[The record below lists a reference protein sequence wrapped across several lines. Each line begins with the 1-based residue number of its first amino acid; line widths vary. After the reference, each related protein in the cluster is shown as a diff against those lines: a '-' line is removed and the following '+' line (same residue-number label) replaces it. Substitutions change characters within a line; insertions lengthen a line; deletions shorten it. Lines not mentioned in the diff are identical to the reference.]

1 MERRRFTDRVAIVT
15 GGGSGLG
22 RALCY
27 AFAEESASVVCSD
40 INIDTAKETVS
51 GILNSGGKAA
61 AVKADVTI
69 ANDVENIAKAAIE
82 EYGKI
87 DILVN
92 NAGIN
97 VRQGLL
103 DTEEETWDKMT
114 AVDLKGPFLVAKVVL
129 PYMIERNYGK
139 IVNVASV
146 AGVVGCVSSAYT
158 ASKAGL
164 IGMTR
169 VWALE
174 FAPYRICVNSVAPGF
189 FATPIN
195 EALRKSPLG
204 EKLAKQ
210 VPLGFGKVEQIV
222 PVVLFLSSSESDYIT
237 GHCLVVDGGLSGTR
251 DFGPEYWGFDKG
263 KK

>member
-1 MERRRFTDRVAIVT
+1 MERRRFVDKVAIVT
-15 GGGSGLG
+15 GAGSGLG
-22 RALCY
+22 RALCH
-27 AFAEESASVVCSD
+27 AFAEEGASVVCPD
-40 INIDTAKETVS
+40 INLDGAKETVS
-51 GILNSGGKAA
+51 KIPNTAGKAIA
-61 AVKADVTI
+61 IKADVTSD
-69 ANDVENIAKAAIE
+69 ADVIGMAKAAIE

-92 NAGIN
+92 NAGIS

-103 DTEEETWDKMT
+103 DTTEETWDKIT
-114 AVDLKGPFLVAKVVL
+114 DIDLKGPFLVAKAVL
-129 PYMIERNYGK
+129 PYMMQRKYGK
-139 IVNVASV
+139 IVNIASV

-222 PVVLFLSSSESDYIT
+222 PVVLFLSSSESDYVT
-237 GHCLVVDGGLSGTR
+237 GQCFVVDGGLSGTR

>member
-1 MERRRFTDRVAIVT
+1 MERKRFTDKVAIVT

-22 RALCY
+22 QALCY
-27 AFAEESASVVCSD
+27 SFAEESASVVCSD
-40 INIDTAKETVS
+40 INVDTAKETESEV
-51 GILNSGGKAA
+51 LNSGGKAV
-61 AVKADVTI
+61 AVKADVTS
-69 ANDVENIAKAAIE
+69 AQDVENLTKAAIE
-82 EYGKI
+82 EFGKI

-92 NAGIN
+92 NAGIS

-103 DTEEETWDKMT
+103 DTKEETWDKMT
-114 AVDLKGPFLVAKVVL
+114 AIDLKGPFLVAKAVI
-129 PYMIERNYGK
+129 PYMMERNYGK
-139 IVNVASV
+139 IVNIASV

-174 FAPYRICVNSVAPGF
+174 FAPYNICVNSVAPGF

-204 EKLAKQ
+204 EKLGKQ

-222 PVVLFLSSSESDYIT
+222 PVVLFLSSNESDYVT

>member
-1 MERRRFTDRVAIVT
+1 M
-15 GGGSGLG
+15 
-22 RALCY
+22 
-27 AFAEESASVVCSD
+27 
-40 INIDTAKETVS
+40 
-51 GILNSGGKAA
+51 
-61 AVKADVTI
+61 
-69 ANDVENIAKAAIE
+69 
-82 EYGKI
+82 
-87 DILVN
+87 
-92 NAGIN
+92 
-97 VRQGLL
+97 
-103 DTEEETWDKMT
+103 M
-114 AVDLKGPFLVAKVVL
+114 
-129 PYMIERNYGK
+129 ERNYGK
-139 IVNVASV
+139 IVNIASV